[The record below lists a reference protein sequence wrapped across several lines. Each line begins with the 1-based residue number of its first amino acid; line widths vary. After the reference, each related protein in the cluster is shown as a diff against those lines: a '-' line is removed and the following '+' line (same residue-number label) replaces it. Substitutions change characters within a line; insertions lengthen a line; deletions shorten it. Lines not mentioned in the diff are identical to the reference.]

1 MPVVFDEIDAQ
12 IAPER
17 PNESTAPEAPAS
29 TGQNTDMT
37 DRVRREVMLMESRR
51 RRLAAD

>member
-12 IAPER
+12 VVPER
-17 PNESTAPEAPAS
+17 PSESTAPALPS
-29 TGQNTDMT
+29 GGQTATELT
-37 DRVRREVMLMESRR
+37 DRVRREVILMEARR